1 MDNVIETTTAEVVV
15 AKSVKAQ
22 VIYGEEAAKGEE
34 KLRARVIARL
44 MSELDMGKAGAST
57 YFQNSKK
64 VANGGK
70 VVHYRPKKDKVE
82 KQPENDLEPV
92 LVKRPDGSHKFCK
105 SQQEA
110 EAYIAEFGGE
120 IELGDEASE

>member
-15 AKSVKAQ
+15 SKSVKAQ
-22 VIYGEEAAKGEE
+22 VIFGEEAAKGED
-34 KLRARVIARL
+34 KLRARVIARFI
-44 MSELDMGKAGAST
+44 SELEMSKAGAST
-57 YFQNSKK
+57 YFQNCKT
-64 VANGGK
+64 VAAGGK

-110 EAYIAEFGGE
+110 EAYIAEHGGE